1 MYDMVMEGGRNTVVA
16 EYTPDKESYHSD
28 HYQSEA
34 QLEASFI
41 QQLEK
46 QGYEYLTIHHEEDL
60 ISNLRRKL

>member
-34 QLEASFI
+34 QLEASFYSAAGKTG
-41 QQLEK
+41 L
-46 QGYEYLTIHHEEDL
+46 
-60 ISNLRRKL
+60 